1 MVSGRRTYRERP
13 GGDEVLSVKRVG
25 VVVCATAIF
34 VAGVWAGVGAAGHEE
49 QAAAPIGLTATLGAR
64 QEVPKPT
71 AVRATATGRFVVTLV
86 RSGATGR
93 LAWRLTYSGLTGR
106 GTAAHIHLGAT
117 GRSGPVAI
125 SLCGP
130 CRSGARGTAR
140 ANGGVVAALLA
151 GRAYVNVHTAK
162 NPAGEIRGQIKR
174 GAVVLAPPPGTT
186 GTTTT
191 TTTTS
196 PTYTTPPTDPY

>member
-1 MVSGRRTYRERP
+1 
-13 GGDEVLSVKRVG
+13 VLSVKWLG
-25 VVVCATAIF
+25 VAVCTTAIF
-34 VAGVWAGVGAAGHEE
+34 AAGVWAGVGAAGHEE
-49 QAAAPIGLTATLGAR
+49 RAAAPIGLAATLGAR
-64 QEVPKPT
+64 QEVPKP
-71 AVRATATGRFVVTLV
+71 AGVRATAAGRFVVTLV
-86 RSGATGR
+86 RTGATGQ

-106 GTAAHIHLGAT
+106 GTAAHIHVGAA

-140 ANGGVVAALLA
+140 ATAGVLAALLA

-174 GAVVLAPPPGTT
+174 GAVVLAPPGTT

-191 TTTTS
+191 TTN
-196 PTYTTPPTDPY
+196 PPYTYTTPTDPY

>member
-1 MVSGRRTYRERP
+1 
-13 GGDEVLSVKRVG
+13 VLSVERVG
-25 VVVCATAIF
+25 VAVCATAIF
-34 VAGVWAGVGAAGHEE
+34 VTGVWAGVGAAGHQE
-49 QAAAPIGLTATLGAR
+49 QAAAPIGLAATLGAR

-71 AVRATATGRFVVTLV
+71 GVRVTAAGRFVVTLV
-86 RSGATGR
+86 RTGATGR

-106 GTAAHIHLGAT
+106 GIAAHIHVGAA

-140 ANGGVVAALLA
+140 ATGSVLTALLA

-174 GAVVLAPPPGTT
+174 GAVVLAPPAATT

-191 TTTTS
+191 TTTDTGGG
-196 PTYTTPPTDPY
+196 YTTPTDPY

>member
-1 MVSGRRTYRERP
+1 
-13 GGDEVLSVKRVG
+13 VLSVKRVG
-25 VVVCATAIF
+25 VAVGATAVF
-34 VAGVWAGVGAAGHEE
+34 AAGVWAGVGAAGHEE
-49 QAAAPIGLTATLGAR
+49 RAAAPIGLAATLGAR

-71 AVRATATGRFVVTLV
+71 GARAIAGGRFVVTLV
-86 RSGATGR
+86 RTGTSGR
-93 LAWRLTYSGLTGR
+93 LAWRLTFSGLTGR
-106 GTAAHIHLGAT
+106 ATASHIHLGAV

-130 CRSGARGTAR
+130 CRSGARGTAQ
-140 ANGGVVAALLA
+140 ASAKVLAALLA

-162 NPAGEIRGQIKR
+162 NPAGEVRGQIKR
-174 GAVVLAPPPGTT
+174 GAVVLAPPGTT

-196 PTYTTPPTDPY
+196 NPTYTTPTDPY

>member
-1 MVSGRRTYRERP
+1 MLTM
-13 GGDEVLSVKRVG
+13 KRVG
-25 VVVCATAIF
+25 MAVGAAAIF
-34 VAGVWAGVGAAGHEE
+34 AAGVWAGVGTAGHEE
-49 QAAAPIGLTATLGAR
+49 RTVAPIGLGATLGAR

-71 AVRATATGRFVVTLV
+71 GVRPTAGGRFVVTLV
-86 RSGATGR
+86 RTGAAGR
-93 LAWRLTYSGLTGR
+93 LAWRLTFTGLSGR
-106 GTAAHIHLGAT
+106 ANAAHIHVGVA

-140 ANGGVVAALLA
+140 ADARVVAALLG
-151 GRAYVNVHTAK
+151 GRAYVNVHTAR
-162 NPAGEIRGQIKR
+162 NPAGEIRGQIRR
-174 GAVVLAPPPGTT
+174 GTVVLAPPGTT

-191 TTTTS
+191 TTTTTG